1 MNQRQFASVLFAVVG
16 VFIAAS
22 RLPEILIHIALL
34 AQSGPTDPGSTSPG
48 SQVLLS
54 VTALGATLLAVG
66 IGVTL
71 LLLRD
76 RLAQRFFPMDT
87 PPLEPGGVQTAA
99 FAVLGCYFVVQ
110 GLSRMLWAGRFDWGA
125 ATQLA
130 LGVGLFF
137 GARGLSKLWLLTSS
151 QNSGVQPSAPPNM

>member
-22 RLPEILIHIALL
+22 RLPDILIHIALL
-34 AQSGPTDPGSTSPG
+34 TQSAPTDQGFAGPG
-48 SQVLLS
+48 SQVILP
-54 VTALGATLLAVG
+54 VAALGATLLAVG

-76 RLAQRFFPMDT
+76 RLAQRLFPMAT
-87 PPLEPGGVQTAA
+87 PSLEPSGVQSAA

-110 GLSRMLWAGRFDWGA
+110 GLSRMSWAGRFDWGA
-125 ATQLA
+125 AIQLT

-137 GARGLSKLWLLTSS
+137 GAHGLSKHWLLTRSP
-151 QNSGVQPSAPPNM
+151 NNSAPPDM